1 LIFWWRIAD
10 SLFLLKSGILHA
22 GNGFCEVAEKAAGT
36 AAVRRKVFFSTA
48 DHPSAI
54 AGKP

>member
-1 LIFWWRIAD
+1 LVKITD
-10 SLFLLKSGILHA
+10 SRLLLKGGILRV

-48 DHPSAI
+48 AHLSANG
-54 AGKP
+54 GKP